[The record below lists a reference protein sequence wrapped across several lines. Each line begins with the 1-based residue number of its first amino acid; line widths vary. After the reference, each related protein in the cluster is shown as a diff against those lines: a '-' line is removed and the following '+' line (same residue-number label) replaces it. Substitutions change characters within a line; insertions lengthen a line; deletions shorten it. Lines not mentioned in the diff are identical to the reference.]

1 MNSGSRRD
9 TRPLGSQRLV
19 KRFATRQGMR
29 LLVTLSLISLVVAV
43 LGGWYLLGLFPVGA
57 PGSLQVTVPASLDE
71 LATQYPQLASILQNS
86 ELDSVYKDFLLA
98 YHQGGIESA
107 RQFAQERGLLNDQD
121 ELLLTLE
128 LDTSDHTPL
137 VEQLESLG
145 VRVTT
150 ASENLVDIA
159 VTMQLIDEALQAG
172 DAGGLLDDLTALE
185 HVIRVRFSP
194 PTIGSVGDVETE
206 SLAVIQADAWQ
217 AAGFSGKGIKVGV
230 IDIGFDHYR
239 DLLGA
244 DLPANVTARS
254 FTADTPIDQTGSVH
268 GTACAEI
275 IHDIAPDAE
284 LFFTIYDT
292 QAERR
297 LAVDWLM
304 SQGVNIISHSRSGM
318 YGPMDGTGEFARLVE
333 DKVASRGVLW
343 VNAAGNYAER
353 HYRGTFT
360 DEDGDGFHEFA
371 PGEKFLP
378 FSPSYGDNT
387 VIFLNWDA
395 WETGDQDYDLYVYDR
410 NSKEVVRSY
419 NTQSGRGSSAA
430 EWIDYKFPGSGPYY
444 IAFYARRITRPGVF
458 DLYIHPDKLDAYA
471 TADHSIGTPS
481 DAFNALAVGAVF
493 WSTDV
498 LEKYSSQ
505 GPSNDGRIKP
515 DLSAPAGVS
524 SAAYGRSFSGT
535 SAAAPHVAGAAALIW
550 EANPTWTM
558 RQVSEFLKGRARD
571 LGTAGPDTHFGYGR
585 LWLGPVSP
593 AGVLPEAT
601 PAETSQA
608 TQLATPFQT
617 ATYTQPPPAAP
628 TWTFAPTGTPGA
640 TPVSGASSAD
650 LWMISLGFMV
660 CVAVPGLVGIGGLG
674 LVGFLWYQSSAAHTG
689 PARRRPR
696 ALPIRAQPAVLDQP
710 ARPVRAQPAALD
722 QLAQPEYKPH
732 FPQEMQTA
740 PGQAVCPR
748 CQAPYKVGIRFCRI
762 CGLSLLPEE
771 RLQQGARYCTNCG
784 QALRPVS
791 KFCPRCGKPR

>member
-1 MNSGSRRD
+1 MNTDSRKD
-9 TRPLGSQRLV
+9 TRPLGTRRLV
-19 KRFATRQGMR
+19 KRFATRRGMW
-29 LLVTLSLISLVVAV
+29 LLVILSMVSLVAAA
-43 LGGWYLLGLFPVGA
+43 LGVWYMLGNLPASPPVS
-57 PGSLQVTVPASLDE
+57 PQVTLPASLDE
-71 LATQYPQLASILQNS
+71 LATQYPQLASILRNS

-98 YHQGGIESA
+98 YHQGGLEAA
-107 RQFAQERGLLNDQD
+107 RKFAQERGLLNDQD

-128 LDTSDHTPL
+128 LDTSENASL
-137 VEQLESLG
+137 VEQLQSLG
-145 VRVTT
+145 VRVTA

-159 VTMQLIDEALQAG
+159 VGMQLIDDALQAG
-172 DAGGLLDDLTALE
+172 DAGGLLDDLTELE

-194 PTIGSVGDVETE
+194 PTTGSAGDVETE
-206 SLAVIQADAWQ
+206 SLPVIQADAWQ
-217 AAGFSGKGIKVGV
+217 AAGFSGKGIKIGV
-230 IDIGFDHYR
+230 IDIGFDRYR
-239 DLLGA
+239 ELLGT

-254 FTADTPIDQTGSVH
+254 FTADTEIDQTGSVH

-304 SQGVNIISHSRSGM
+304 AQGVDIISHSRSGM
-318 YGPMDGTGEFARLVE
+318 YGPMDGTGEFARMVE
-333 DKVASRGVLW
+333 QKVMSQGVLW

-410 NSKEVVRSY
+410 NSREVVRSY

-430 EWIDYKFPGSGPYY
+430 EWIDYKFPDSGPYY
-444 IAFYARRITRPGVF
+444 IAFYARRVTRPGVF

-481 DAFNALAVGAVF
+481 DAPNVLAVGAVF

-524 SAAYGRSFSGT
+524 SAAYGKSFSGT
-535 SAAAPHVAGAAALIW
+535 SAAAPHVAGAAALVW
-550 EANPTWTM
+550 EAFPSWTM
-558 RQVSEFLKGRARD
+558 QQVSQFLKERATD
-571 LGTAGPDTHFGYGR
+571 LGTAGPDARFGYGR

-593 AGVLPEAT
+593 TGVLPQAT
-601 PAETSQA
+601 PTETSRP
-608 TQLATPFQT
+608 TQLTPVVQT
-617 ATYTQPPPAAP
+617 PTNTSPPAAAP
-628 TWTFAPTGTPGA
+628 TWTSAPTGKPGV
-640 TPVSGASSAD
+640 TPVPSTSGAD
-650 LWMISLGFMV
+650 LLMISLGFMV
-660 CVAVPGLVGIGGLG
+660 CVAIPGLVGLGGLG
-674 LVGFLWYQSSAAHTG
+674 LVGFIWYQSGAPRTG
-689 PARRRPR
+689 SGRKRPQARPR
-696 ALPIRAQPAVLDQP
+696 QI
-710 ARPVRAQPAALD
+710 QPAAID
-722 QLAQPEYKPH
+722 PRARPANKPRH
-732 FPQEMQTA
+732 PQEIQMA
-740 PGQAVCPR
+740 PGQGACPR
-748 CQAPYKVGIRFCRI
+748 CQTPYRVGARFCRV
-762 CGLSLLPEE
+762 CGLSLLPESD
-771 RLQQGARYCTNCG
+771 LQPGVRYCTNCG
-784 QALRPVS
+784 QALRPAS
-791 KFCPRCGKPR
+791 KFCPRCGKQR